1 MKKATLVAAFS
12 LAATVASA
20 QVPTPRPLE
29 LGIDAGVTIGLG
41 DNTVTTIDIPVSAFR
56 VGFPIS
62 PRTSLEPKLTV
73 HIATG
78 NDVTITSYR
87 GEVGL
92 LYHLGS
98 DRYPGAYQRAGL
110 YVRPFLGIVGASVG
124 GSVSKRFRPAA
135 AVPDMPGS
143 TSIAGSPPRSHSAP
157 FPEGARQPDQACFSE
172 HRNRSGPA
180 IGSIGHGSYRVPLAA
195 RDRGP
200 FREVLARSWRTVH
213 RA

>member
-1 MKKATLVAAFS
+1 MVVAVHNVAGITPTQTAMKKFTLAAA
-12 LAATVASA
+12 LTLTATVASA

-29 LGIDAGVTIGLG
+29 LGIDAGVAIGLG

-62 PRTSLEPKLTV
+62 PRTSLEPKLSI

-78 NDVTITSYR
+78 NDVTVTSYR

-110 YVRPFLGIVGASVG
+110 YVRPFLGIVGASVDIDDDNDNDNSDSAG
-124 GSVSKRFRPAA
+124 LLGIGLGWKLPLVSRLSSRLEANFAHQF
-135 AVPDMPGS
+135 GEGEGNE
-143 TSIAGSPPRSHSAP
+143 IGLLAGLSFFTR
-157 FPEGARQPDQACFSE
+157 
-172 HRNRSGPA
+172 
-180 IGSIGHGSYRVPLAA
+180 
-195 RDRGP
+195 
-200 FREVLARSWRTVH
+200 
-213 RA
+213 

>member
-1 MKKATLVAAFS
+1 MKSGAGITPTQTAMKKATLVAAFS
-12 LAATVASA
+12 LAATAASA

-87 GEVGL
+87 GEVGM

-110 YVRPFLGIVGASVG
+110 YVRPFLGIVGASVEVDDEDESDSAG
-124 GSVSKRFRPAA
+124 LLGIGLGWKMPLVSRL
-135 AVPDMPGS
+135 S
-143 TSIAGSPPRSHSAP
+143 TRLEANFAHQFGEGDGNEIGLLAGLSFFTR
-157 FPEGARQPDQACFSE
+157 
-172 HRNRSGPA
+172 
-180 IGSIGHGSYRVPLAA
+180 
-195 RDRGP
+195 
-200 FREVLARSWRTVH
+200 
-213 RA
+213 